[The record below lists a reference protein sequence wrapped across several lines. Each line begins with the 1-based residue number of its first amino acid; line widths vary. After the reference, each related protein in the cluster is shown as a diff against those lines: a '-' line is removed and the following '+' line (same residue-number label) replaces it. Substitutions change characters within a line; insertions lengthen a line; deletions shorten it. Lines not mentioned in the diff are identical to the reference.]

1 MEVRYTEHGIH
12 LPAID
17 LWLDPD
23 RDCEAAWFSHAHAD
37 HARGR
42 HRLVLGTPETLGIYR
57 LRNPDAGGAREA
69 VAHGATFERA
79 GARLTALP
87 ASHILGAAQLLVE
100 HEGERLVYTGD
111 IKLRPPLCGTATEI
125 VPCDRLIV
133 ESTFGL
139 PIFHLLGREEARQ
152 RIVAFASGCLEAGE
166 IPVFLGYALGRGQE
180 IAWVLCE
187 AGIPTMVHGS
197 IGRLVPFY
205 EAAGYAFP
213 GLEPYE
219 RGRTAGRALVVV
231 PSFRNVLA
239 ASGKG
244 YRFAYVSGWAA
255 MANARART
263 GAEELIPW
271 SDHADFDEL
280 LEIVERSEASRIDVV
295 HGYAEAFAR
304 ILRQRGHA
312 AEAPREAA
320 ARTVE
325 TEEIP

>member
-1 MEVRYTEHGIH
+1 MEVRYGEDGIH

-23 RDCEAAWFSHAHAD
+23 RDCDTAWFSHAHAD
-37 HARGR
+37 HARGS
-42 HRLVLGTPETLGIYR
+42 HRQVLGTPETLAIHR
-57 LRNPDAGGAREA
+57 LRHPEERCARRE
-69 VAHGATFERA
+69 VPHGATVEHR
-79 GARLTALP
+79 GARLTAVP

-100 HEGERLVYTGD
+100 HGGERLIYTGD
-111 IKLRPPLCGTATEI
+111 IKLRPPLCGTETEI

-139 PIFHLLGREEARQ
+139 PIFHLLGRDEARR
-152 RIVAFASGCLEAGE
+152 RIVAFARGCLDEGE

-180 IAWVLCE
+180 IAHVLCA

-213 GLEPYE
+213 GLEPWDRE
-219 RGRTAGRALVVV
+219 RTAGRALVVV
-231 PSFRNVLA
+231 PGFRNVLA

-255 MANARART
+255 LANARART

-280 LEIVERSEASRIDVV
+280 VEIVERSGAAHVDVV

-304 ILRQRGHA
+304 ILRQRGHDA
-312 AEAPREAA
+312 FAPREAA

-325 TEEIP
+325 TEELP